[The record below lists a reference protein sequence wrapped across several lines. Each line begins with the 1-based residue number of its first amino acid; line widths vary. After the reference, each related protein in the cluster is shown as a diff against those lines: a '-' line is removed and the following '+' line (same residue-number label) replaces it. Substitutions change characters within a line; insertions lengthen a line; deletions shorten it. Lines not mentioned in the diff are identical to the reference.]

1 MRMLCFTCYILK
13 SGVIV
18 GNFYIFYS
26 LQLYK
31 SIYITGTKNALK
43 HTVKHKSFG
52 NYGYF
57 MRESKGTLSIL
68 KLA

>member
-1 MRMLCFTCYILK
+1 M
-13 SGVIV
+13 
-18 GNFYIFYS
+18 
-26 LQLYK
+26 
-31 SIYITGTKNALK
+31 GTKNALK

-57 MRESKGTLSIL
+57 MRESKGNLSIL

>member
-1 MRMLCFTCYILK
+1 M
-13 SGVIV
+13 
-18 GNFYIFYS
+18 
-26 LQLYK
+26 
-31 SIYITGTKNALK
+31 GTKNALK